1 MNLIELLI
9 SSLLGSIILMGI
21 IQSGYQLHQ
30 SIHGHLTRVT
40 LHNEGL
46 QAIQMM
52 GQAIQTASPPKGAT
66 LFKLMAKDS
75 SAMSNSQVGQFQ
87 VRKGSASLD
96 GSDAFYT
103 HHIDEAH
110 GYQAFFVQHQGHYQ
124 QREGVLYLQ
133 TKNKKGH
140 LQNDALIGH
149 VQSMQI
155 QAGIKNNQSI
165 EWHDPYE
172 LSERVTKNHPHWKQV
187 RALKI
192 RIKLHKNKHA
202 LEIEKIFALRH
213 PR

>member
-9 SSLLGSIILMGI
+9 SSLLGGMILMSMT
-21 IQSGYQLHQ
+21 QSGYQLYK
-30 SIHGHLTRVT
+30 SIDRHLTKVT

-52 GQAIQTASPPKGAT
+52 GQAIQTASLTKGGNT
-66 LFKLMAKDS
+66 LKVMAKDS
-75 SAMSNSQVGQFQ
+75 SGMSNSQAGQFQ

-103 HHIDEAH
+103 HHTDEAH
-110 GYQAFFVQHQGHYQ
+110 GYQAFFVQNQGHYE

-149 VQSMQI
+149 VQSMQV
-155 QAGIKNNQSI
+155 QAGIKNGGSI
-165 EWHDPYE
+165 DWHEPYQ
-172 LSERVTKNHPHWKQV
+172 LSERVTKNRPHWKQV

-192 RIKLHKNKHA
+192 RIKLHKNKHG

-213 PR
+213 P

>member
-9 SSLLGSIILMGI
+9 SSLLGGIILI
-21 IQSGYQLHQ
+21 SITQSGYHIYQ
-30 SIHGHLTRVT
+30 SIEGQLTRVT

-52 GQAIQTASPPKGAT
+52 GRAIQTASLPKGAI
-66 LFKLMAKDS
+66 FKVMVKDS
-75 SAMSNSQVGQFQ
+75 SGMSNSLVGQFQ

-103 HHIDEAH
+103 HHADEAV
-110 GYQAFFVQHQGHYQ
+110 GYQAFFVQYQGHYE

-140 LQNDALIGH
+140 LQNDALVGH

-155 QAGIKNNQSI
+155 QAGIKNGPSI
-165 EWHDPYE
+165 EWYEPYE
-172 LSERVTKNHPHWKQV
+172 LSERVTKNRPHWKEV

-192 RIKLHKNKHA
+192 HIKLQKNKHA
-202 LEIEKIFALRH
+202 LEIKKIFALRH
-213 PR
+213 S

>member
-21 IQSGYQLHQ
+21 TQSGYQLYQ

-52 GQAIQTASPPKGAT
+52 GQAIQTASLTKGGNT
-66 LFKLMAKDS
+66 LKVMAKDTS
-75 SAMSNSQVGQFQ
+75 SMSNSHVGQFQ
-87 VRKGSASLD
+87 VRKGSTSLD
-96 GSDAFYT
+96 GSDSFYT
-103 HHIDEAH
+103 HQADEN
-110 GYQAFFVQHQGHYQ
+110 GYQAFFVQHQGHYE

-149 VQSMQI
+149 VQSIQI
-155 QAGIKNNQSI
+155 QAGIKNGQSI
-165 EWHDPYE
+165 EWHEPYE
-172 LSERVTKNHPHWKQV
+172 LSERVTKNRPHWKQV
-187 RALKI
+187 RALKV
-192 RIKLHKNKHA
+192 RIKLHKNKYA

-213 PR
+213 P

>member
-21 IQSGYQLHQ
+21 TQSGYQLYQ

-52 GQAIQTASPPKGAT
+52 GQAIQTTSLTRGSNT
-66 LFKLMAKDS
+66 LKVMAKDTS
-75 SAMSNSQVGQFQ
+75 SMSNSHVAQFQ

-103 HHIDEAH
+103 HQSDEAH
-110 GYQAFFVQHQGHYQ
+110 GYQAFFVQHQGHYE

-155 QAGIKNNQSI
+155 QAGIKNGHSI
-165 EWHDPYE
+165 EWHEPYE
-172 LSERVTKNHPHWKQV
+172 LSERVTKNRPHWKQV
-187 RALKI
+187 RALKV

-213 PR
+213 P

>member
-9 SSLLGSIILMGI
+9 SSLLGSIILI
-21 IQSGYQLHQ
+21 SITQSGYHIYQ
-30 SIHGHLTRVT
+30 SIEGQLTRVT

-52 GQAIQTASPPKGAT
+52 GRAIQTASLPKGAI
-66 LFKLMAKDS
+66 FKVMVKDS
-75 SAMSNSQVGQFQ
+75 SSMSNSLVGQFQ

-103 HHIDEAH
+103 AHADEAI
-110 GYQAFFVQHQGHYQ
+110 GYQAFFVQYQGHYE

-140 LQNDALIGH
+140 LQNDALVGH

-155 QAGIKNNQSI
+155 QAGIKNGPRI
-165 EWHDPYE
+165 EWYEPYE
-172 LSERVTKNHPHWKQV
+172 LSERVTKNRPHWKEV

-192 RIKLHKNKHA
+192 NIKLQKNKHA
-202 LEIEKIFALRH
+202 LEIKKIFALRH
-213 PR
+213 S

>member
-9 SSLLGSIILMGI
+9 SSLLGGIILMSMT
-21 IQSGYQLHQ
+21 QSGYQLYQ
-30 SIHGHLTRVT
+30 SIDRHLTRVT

-52 GQAIQTASPPKGAT
+52 GQAVQTANLTKGSNT
-66 LFKLMAKDS
+66 LKVMAKDTS
-75 SAMSNSQVGQFQ
+75 SMSNSQAGQFQ

-103 HHIDEAH
+103 YHTDQAH
-110 GYQAFFVQHQGHYQ
+110 GYQAFFIQYQGHYE

-155 QAGIKNNQSI
+155 QVGIKNERNI
-165 EWHDPYE
+165 EWYEPYE

-192 RIKLHKNKHA
+192 RIKLYKNKHG

-213 PR
+213 S

>member
-9 SSLLGSIILMGI
+9 SSLLGSIILIGI
-21 IQSGYQLHQ
+21 TQSGYQLYQ

-46 QAIQMM
+46 QAIQIM
-52 GQAIQTASPPKGAT
+52 GQAIQTANLTKGGNT
-66 LFKLMAKDS
+66 LKVMAKDS
-75 SAMSNSQVGQFQ
+75 SGMSNSQAGQFQ

-103 HHIDEAH
+103 YHTDEAN
-110 GYQAFFVQHQGHYQ
+110 GYQAFFVQHQGHYE
-124 QREGVLYLQ
+124 QREGVLYIQ

-155 QAGIKNNQSI
+155 QAGIKNGGSI
-165 EWHDPYE
+165 DWHDPYQ
-172 LSERVTKNHPHWKQV
+172 LSERVTKNRPHWKQV

-192 RIKLHKNKHA
+192 RIKLHKNKHG

-213 PR
+213 P

>member
-21 IQSGYQLHQ
+21 TQSGYQLYQ

-52 GQAIQTASPPKGAT
+52 GQAIQIASLTKGGNT
-66 LFKLMAKDS
+66 LKVMAKDTS
-75 SAMSNSQVGQFQ
+75 SMSNSHVAQFQ

-103 HHIDEAH
+103 HQADEAN
-110 GYQAFFVQHQGHYQ
+110 GYQAFFVQHQGHYE

-149 VQSMQI
+149 VQSIQI
-155 QAGIKNNQSI
+155 QAGIKNGQNI
-165 EWHDPYE
+165 EWHEPYE
-172 LSERVTKNHPHWKQV
+172 LSERITKNRPHWKQV

-213 PR
+213 P

>member
-1 MNLIELLI
+1 MNLIELMI
-9 SSLLGSIILMGI
+9 SSLLGSIILVGI
-21 IQSGYQLHQ
+21 TQSGHQIYQ
-30 SIHGHLTRVT
+30 SIERHLVRVT
-40 LHNEGL
+40 LHNEAL

-52 GQAIQTASPPKGAT
+52 GQAIQTANLPKGAT
-66 LFKLMAKDS
+66 FKVMAKDS
-75 SAMSNSQVGQFQ
+75 SSMSNSQAGQFQ

-103 HHIDEAH
+103 NHADESVR
-110 GYQAFFVQHQGHYQ
+110 YQAFFIQYQGHHE

-155 QAGIKNNQSI
+155 QAGIKRGQSI
-165 EWHDPYE
+165 DWHEPYE
-172 LSERVTKNHPHWKQV
+172 LSERVSKSRPHWKQV
-187 RALKI
+187 KALKL
-192 RIKLHKNKHA
+192 RIKLHKNRHN

-213 PR
+213 S

>member
-21 IQSGYQLHQ
+21 TQSGYQLYQ

-52 GQAIQTASPPKGAT
+52 GQAIQTANLTKGGNT
-66 LFKLMAKDS
+66 LKVMAKDS
-75 SAMSNSQVGQFQ
+75 SGMSNSQAGQFQ

-103 HHIDEAH
+103 HHTDEAH
-110 GYQAFFVQHQGHYQ
+110 GYQAFFVQNQGHYE

-149 VQSMQI
+149 VQSMQV
-155 QAGIKNNQSI
+155 QAGIKNGRNI
-165 EWHDPYE
+165 EWYEPYE
-172 LSERVTKNHPHWKQV
+172 LSERVTKNRPNWKQV

-192 RIKLHKNKHA
+192 RIKLYKNKHG

-213 PR
+213 P

>member
-21 IQSGYQLHQ
+21 TQSGYQLYQ

-46 QAIQMM
+46 QAIQIM
-52 GQAIQTASPPKGAT
+52 GQAIQTANLTKGGNT
-66 LFKLMAKDS
+66 LKVMAKDS
-75 SAMSNSQVGQFQ
+75 SSMSNSQAGQFQ

-103 HHIDEAH
+103 HHTDEAH
-110 GYQAFFVQHQGHYQ
+110 GYQAFFVQNQGHYE

-149 VQSMQI
+149 VQSMQV
-155 QAGIKNNQSI
+155 QAGIKNGRNI
-165 EWHDPYE
+165 EWYEPHE
-172 LSERVTKNHPHWKQV
+172 LSERVTKNRPNWKQV

-192 RIKLHKNKHA
+192 RIKLYKNKHG

-213 PR
+213 P